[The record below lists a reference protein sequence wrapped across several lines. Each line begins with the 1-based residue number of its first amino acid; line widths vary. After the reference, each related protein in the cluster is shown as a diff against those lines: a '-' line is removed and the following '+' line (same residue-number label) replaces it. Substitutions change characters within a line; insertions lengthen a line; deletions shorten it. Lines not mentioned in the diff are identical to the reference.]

1 MKVTRFTLRAS
12 LVTFWILC
20 GLLIIALTYPWIGLS
35 GRLWAKKYWSK
46 ILLVLCGVR
55 VRQQGIPVL
64 QGGVLWV
71 VNHISWL
78 DIFVLNCVRATA
90 FVAKSEI
97 RHWPLIGWLAA
108 GAGTIFIE
116 RASRHAVHKVGHA
129 MQAHFAREQAVGLFP
144 EGTTS
149 SGFDLLPFYANLFE
163 PARKAAT
170 RIQPVALLYFHQGQR
185 SDLAAFVGEQTLVES
200 LWQVLSSS
208 GLSIEIHFLPLIAQA
223 NDPSLPTRA
232 ELARSARL
240 SLIEVVLQKNEA
252 RCVPQ

>member
-1 MKVTRFTLRAS
+1 LKVTRFTLRAS

-35 GRLWAKKYWSK
+35 GRLWAKKYWSQ
-46 ILLVLCGVR
+46 ILLALCGVR
-55 VRQQGIPVL
+55 VSQRGTPVL

-97 RHWPLIGWLAA
+97 RRWPLIGWLAA

-163 PARKAAT
+163 PARKAAVQ
-170 RIQPVALLYFHQGQR
+170 IQPVALLYFHQGRR
-185 SDLAAFVGEQTLVES
+185 SDLAAFVGEQTLLES
-200 LWQVLSSS
+200 LWCVLSAS
-208 GLSIEIHFLPLIAQA
+208 GLSIEIHFLPTLLEAG
-223 NDPSLPTRA
+223 A
-232 ELARSARL
+232 ESPPPRTVLSRLAREAL
-240 SLIEVVLQKNEA
+240 AAVV
-252 RCVPQ
+252 RCV

>member
-46 ILLVLCGVR
+46 ILLGLCGVR
-55 VRQQGIPVL
+55 VRQQGAPVL
-64 QGGVLWV
+64 NGGVLWV
-71 VNHISWL
+71 VNHVSWL
-78 DIFVLNCVRATA
+78 DIFVLNCARATA

-97 RHWPLIGWLAA
+97 RRWPLIGWLAA

-185 SDLAAFVGEQTLVES
+185 SDLAAFVGEQTLLES
-200 LWQVLSSS
+200 LWCVLSSS
-208 GLSIEIHFLPLIAQA
+208 GLSIEIHFLPTLLEAGSA
-223 NDPSLPTRA
+223 TPPPRA
-232 ELARSARL
+232 ELGRLAREA
-240 SLIEVVLQKNEA
+240 IATVVLKQT
-252 RCVPQ
+252 

>member
-1 MKVTRFTLRAS
+1 LKVLRFALRAV

-20 GLLIIALTYPWIGLS
+20 GLLIIALMYPWIGLS
-35 GRLWAKKYWSK
+35 RRLWIKKYWSK
-46 ILLVLCGVR
+46 ILLGLCGLR
-55 VRQQGIPVL
+55 VSQQGDPVL

-78 DIFVLNCVRATA
+78 DIFVLNCVRSTA
-90 FVAKSEI
+90 FIAKSEI

-163 PARKAAT
+163 PARKAAVQ
-170 RIQPVALLYFHQGQR
+170 IQPVALLYFQQGRR
-185 SDLAAFVGEQTLVES
+185 SDVAAFVGEQTLLDS
-200 LWQVLSSS
+200 LWCVLSTSD
-208 GLSIEIHFLPLIAQA
+208 LAVEIHFLPIILEAGA
-223 NDPSLPTRA
+223 TSPAPRA
-232 ELARSARL
+232 ELGRLAREA
-240 SLIEVVLQKNEA
+240 IATVVLK
-252 RCVPQ
+252 

>member
-1 MKVTRFTLRAS
+1 LKVTRFTLRAS

-46 ILLVLCGVR
+46 VLLALCGVR
-55 VRQQGIPVL
+55 VTQHGIPVL
-64 QGGVLWV
+64 QGSVLWV

-116 RASRHAVHKVGHA
+116 RASRHAVHKVGLA

-185 SDLAAFVGEQTLVES
+185 SDLAAFVGEQTLIES
-200 LWQVLSSS
+200 LWCVLSAR
-208 GLSIEIHFLPLIAQA
+208 GLSIEIHFLPTLLEAGAESPPPRLALSRLTREAIA
-223 NDPSLPTRA
+223 TKVMKK
-232 ELARSARL
+232 
-240 SLIEVVLQKNEA
+240 I
-252 RCVPQ
+252 

>member
-1 MKVTRFTLRAS
+1 MKFLRFSLRVV
-12 LVTFWILC
+12 LVTCWILC

-35 GRLWAKKYWSK
+35 GRLWVKKYWSK
-46 ILLVLCGVR
+46 ILLGLCGLR
-55 VRQQGIPVL
+55 VSQQGDPVL

-78 DIFVLNCVRATA
+78 DIFVLNCVRSTA
-90 FVAKSEI
+90 FIAKSEI

-163 PARKAAT
+163 PARKAAVQ
-170 RIQPVALLYFHQGQR
+170 IQPAALLYFHQGRR
-185 SDLAAFVGEQTLVES
+185 SDVAAFVGEQTLLDS
-200 LWQVLSSS
+200 LWCVLSTSD
-208 GLSIEIHFLPLIAQA
+208 LAVEIHFLPIILEAGA
-223 NDPSLPTRA
+223 ESPPLRA
-232 ELARSARL
+232 ELGRLAREA
-240 SLIEVVLQKNEA
+240 IATVVLKQN
-252 RCVPQ
+252 

>member
-1 MKVTRFTLRAS
+1 MKVARFTLRAS
-12 LVTFWILC
+12 LVAFWICC

-46 ILLVLCGVR
+46 ILLALCGVR
-55 VRQQGIPVL
+55 VSQLGAPVL

-170 RIQPVALLYFHQGQR
+170 RIQPVALLYFHQGRR
-185 SDLAAFVGEQTLVES
+185 SDLAAFVGEQTLLES
-200 LWQVLSSS
+200 LWCVLSAS
-208 GLSIEIHFLPLIAQA
+208 GLSIEIHFLPTLLEAG
-223 NDPSLPTRA
+223 A
-232 ELARSARL
+232 ESPPPRTVLSRLARETIAA
-240 SLIEVVLQKNEA
+240 VV
-252 RCVPQ
+252 RCV

>member
-1 MKVTRFTLRAS
+1 
-12 LVTFWILC
+12 
-20 GLLIIALTYPWIGLS
+20 
-35 GRLWAKKYWSK
+35 
-46 ILLVLCGVR
+46 
-55 VRQQGIPVL
+55 L

-170 RIQPVALLYFHQGQR
+170 RIQPVALLYFHQGRR
-185 SDLAAFVGEQTLVES
+185 SDLAAFVGEQTLLES
-200 LWQVLSSS
+200 LWQVLSNSS
-208 GLSIEIHFLPLIAQA
+208 LSIEIHFLPTLLEAG
-223 NDPSLPTRA
+223 A
-232 ELARSARL
+232 ESPPPRTVLSRLAREAL
-240 SLIEVVLQKNEA
+240 ATVV
-252 RCVPQ
+252 RCV

>member
-12 LVTFWILC
+12 LVAFWICC
-20 GLLIIALTYPWIGLS
+20 GLLIITLTYPWIGLS

-46 ILLVLCGVR
+46 ILLALCGVR
-55 VRQQGIPVL
+55 VTQRGTPIL
-64 QGGVLWV
+64 HGGVLWV

-116 RASRHAVHKVGHA
+116 RASRHAVHKVGLA
-129 MQAHFAREQAVGLFP
+129 MQTHFAREQAVGLFP

-163 PARKAAT
+163 PARKAAVQ
-170 RIQPVALLYFHQGQR
+170 IQPVALLYFHQGRR
-185 SDLAAFVGEQTLVES
+185 SDLAAFVGEQTLLES

-208 GLSIEIHFLPLIAQA
+208 GLSIEIHFLPTLLEAGA
-223 NDPSLPTRA
+223 ENALPRV
-232 ELARSARL
+232 ELSRLARGAIGQVVRSA
-240 SLIEVVLQKNEA
+240 
-252 RCVPQ
+252 

>member
-1 MKVTRFTLRAS
+1 MKITRFTLRAS

-46 ILLVLCGVR
+46 ILLTLCGVR
-55 VRQQGIPVL
+55 VSQRGTPIL

-71 VNHISWL
+71 VNHVSWL

-170 RIQPVALLYFHQGQR
+170 RIQPVALLYFHQGRR
-185 SDLAAFVGEQTLVES
+185 SDLAAFVGEQTLLES
-200 LWQVLSSS
+200 LWCVLSSS
-208 GLSIEIHFLPLIAQA
+208 GLSIEIHFLPALLEAG
-223 NDPSLPTRA
+223 A
-232 ELARSARL
+232 ESPPPRVALSRLAREA
-240 SLIEVVLQKNEA
+240 IAAVV
-252 RCVPQ
+252 RCV

>member
-46 ILLVLCGVR
+46 ILLALCGVR
-55 VRQQGIPVL
+55 VTQRGTPIL

-170 RIQPVALLYFHQGQR
+170 RIQPVALLYFHQERR
-185 SDLAAFVGEQTLVES
+185 SDLAAFVGEQTLLES
-200 LWQVLSSS
+200 LWCVLSSS
-208 GLSIEIHFLPLIAQA
+208 GLSIEIHFLPTLLEAG
-223 NDPSLPTRA
+223 A
-232 ELARSARL
+232 ESPPPRTVLSRLAREA
-240 SLIEVVLQKNEA
+240 IAAVV
-252 RCVPQ
+252 RCV